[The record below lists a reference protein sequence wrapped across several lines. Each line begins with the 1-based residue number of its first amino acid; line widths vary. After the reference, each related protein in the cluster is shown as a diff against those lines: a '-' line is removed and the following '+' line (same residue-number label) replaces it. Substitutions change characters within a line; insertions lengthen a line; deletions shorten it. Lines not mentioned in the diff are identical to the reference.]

1 MQRTIAG
8 LAVLAATVGCAGGER
23 PTSLLDGHWIDLT
36 HDFADDAVYWPTADP
51 FLLEV
56 VSRGRTD
63 AGFFYAANR
72 FAAAEHGGTHIDA
85 PIHFAEGRWTLA
97 EIPLEKL
104 MGPAA
109 VVDVSGSAAR
119 ERDYLVT
126 VADLEAWEER
136 HGRLPDG
143 AILLLYTG
151 FGRYWPDRTRYMG
164 TDARGAEAV
173 ADLHFP
179 GLAPEAARWL
189 VENRTVHAVGLDTP
203 SIDHG
208 RSTLFESH
216 VTLFTA
222 NIPAF
227 ENVANLDRLPA
238 TGAIVVAM
246 PMKIRDGT
254 GGPLRIAAFL
264 PG

>member
-1 MQRTIAG
+1 
-8 LAVLAATVGCAGGER
+8 
-23 PTSLLDGHWIDLT
+23 
-36 HDFADDAVYWPTADP
+36 
-51 FLLEV
+51 
-56 VSRGRTD
+56 
-63 AGFFYAANR
+63 
-72 FAAAEHGGTHIDA
+72 
-85 PIHFAEGRWTLA
+85 
-97 EIPLEKL
+97 
-104 MGPAA
+104 
-109 VVDVSGSAAR
+109 
-119 ERDYLVT
+119 
-126 VADLEAWEER
+126 
-136 HGRLPDG
+136 
-143 AILLLYTG
+143 
-151 FGRYWPDRTRYMG
+151 
-164 TDARGAEAV
+164 
-173 ADLHFP
+173 
-179 GLAPEAARWL
+179 
-189 VENRTVHAVGLDTP
+189 VHAVGLDTP